1 MGAGEVARSV
11 LNTEYVKGIADLCP
25 SPWGYTSAFTLVV
38 VDWTSPPQ
46 APEDK
51 DFVS

>member
-1 MGAGEVARSV
+1 MARSV
-11 LNTEYVKGIADLCP
+11 LNTEYVKGVTDLCP
-25 SPWGYTSAFTLVV
+25 SPWGYTSAFTQVFL
-38 VDWTSPPQ
+38 DWTSPQ